1 MGHLGRFSGK
11 IIRSIGFRLTL
22 FLVIGLALYL
32 VMAALSI
39 QALVQQTD
47 GLKELSGLH
56 YERALTAAELSRDAE
71 VIAAQTFESILST
84 NRSVSQEGAIDQDLM
99 ELYHYV
105 RKQLTATN
113 EEEQG
118 YLDEIDLWQKPFFA
132 SLEKLAQRME
142 EERLLMGQEQAL
154 LNQLQSAAQER
165 PPGTA
170 PLKAQLIS
178 QQVISTLLI
187 ALKSERNGQ
196 LHRLQRSAESSLEQ
210 LVDYPKQLAKLQP
223 LVSRTFELRRPVILS
238 HRATLASARKSR
250 LYSQRLT
257 TSGYNYFQ
265 SLKKTAHHAAK
276 AYEASAQQAVIVVG
290 VFSIVFLSSILA
302 MVIFIRRQL
311 VERLN
316 HLSDVMSAHV
326 AGSPRKIPT
335 NGDDEISVI
344 GQAFE
349 VFVDARN
356 TAEQRLNQAQEETEQ
371 ANQQLRKL
379 NRQLLVLSETDPL
392 TEVAN
397 RRYFDQKLQ
406 DYWQMCMN
414 LEQPLALIMCDIDHF
429 KTYNDRFGHQ
439 AGDLCLKKV
448 ASALD
453 KTVHRLS
460 DTLLGRY
467 GGEEFILLQANTSQ
481 EQIYE
486 LAETMRQAVAKMQL
500 KHPDS
505 EQGII
510 TLSLGIAVLLPD
522 GKNSVDQLI
531 RIADDMLYKAKD
543 QGRNCTLQTVPSE
556 DIKLRPSD

>member
-1 MGHLGRFSGK
+1 MGHLGSFSGK
-11 IIRSIGFRLTL
+11 IIKSIGFRLTL
-22 FLVIGLALYL
+22 FLIIGLALYL

-39 QALVQQTD
+39 RALIQQTD

-118 YLDEIDLWQKPFFA
+118 YLDEIDLWQKPFFE
-132 SLEKLAQRME
+132 SLETLAQRME
-142 EERLLMGQEQAL
+142 EERLLMGQEQVL
-154 LNQLQSAAQER
+154 LNQLQNAAQEQ
-165 PPGTA
+165 PLQTM
-170 PLKAQLIS
+170 PLKAQLLS

-196 LHRLQRSAESSLEQ
+196 LHRLQKITEDSLEQ
-210 LVDYPKQLAKLQP
+210 LAAYPEQLTRLQS
-223 LVSRTFELRRPVILS
+223 LASQTFELRRPVILS

-265 SLKKTAHHAAK
+265 SLKKTAHLASK
-276 AYEASAQQAVIVVG
+276 AYETAAQKAVIVVG
-290 VFSIVFLSSILA
+290 IFSVVFLTSILA

-316 HLSDVMSAHV
+316 HLSDTMSAHV
-326 AGSPRKIPT
+326 AGNPKKIPT
-335 NGDDEISVI
+335 MGDDEISVI

-392 TEVAN
+392 TGVAN

-406 DYWQMCMN
+406 DYWQVCLN
-414 LEQPLALIMCDIDHF
+414 LKQPLALVMCDIDHF
-429 KTYNDRFGHQ
+429 KTYNDHFGHQ
-439 AGDLCLKKV
+439 AGDICLKKV

-453 KTVHRLS
+453 QTVHRFP

-467 GGEEFILLQANTSQ
+467 GGEEFILLQADSSQ
-481 EQIYE
+481 KDIFE
-486 LAETMRQAVAKMQL
+486 LAEAMRQAVAEMQL

-510 TLSLGIAVLLPD
+510 TLSLGVAVLLPD
-522 GKNSVDQLI
+522 EKSSVDQLI

-543 QGRNCTLQTVPSE
+543 QGRNCTLQSGALSSNPATDSH
-556 DIKLRPSD
+556 